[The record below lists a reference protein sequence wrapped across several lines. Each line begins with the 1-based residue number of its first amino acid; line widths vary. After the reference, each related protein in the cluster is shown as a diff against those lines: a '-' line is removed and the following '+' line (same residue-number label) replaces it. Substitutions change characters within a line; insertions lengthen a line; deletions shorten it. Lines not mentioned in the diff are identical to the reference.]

1 MFHLFI
7 WISAGSNNNLGTFR
21 SELRDIDHKNYC
33 RFTRRNSW
41 NTEVL
46 LGHLTLILLKKKQ
59 ILYRLRTTTNIKLL
73 VNILKMGENAIFVEF
88 SLVYENSGNMGFSNP
103 SISSWKPTVIFS
115 WDEQLKKLHSVLVSV
130 PLSITLSG
138 ICSGPP

>member
-7 WISAGSNNNLGTFR
+7 WISAATNNNLGTFR
-21 SELRDIDHKNYC
+21 SELRYIDHYC

-46 LGHLTLILLKKKQ
+46 LGHLTLILLKKK

-88 SLVYENSGNMGFSNP
+88 SLVYGNSGNMGFSNP
-103 SISSWKPTVIFS
+103 SISSWKPTIIFS
-115 WDEQLKKLHSVLVSV
+115 WDEQLKKLHSILVSI